1 MNTRST
7 PINQLPNVNTQN
19 VFVNDQQRNMVMQAQ
34 SAISQLQLPQNTQQP
49 LENDEDD
56 NTIQEV
62 LNQIHS
68 TGAQDSQYQQQMQQL
83 QQMQQMQQL
92 QQMQQ
97 QIQKENIQQVPQMP
111 PQLMQQGVVP
121 QIPQIIQIPQNVAPS
136 PQYDFM
142 AALTQNN
149 GGNVSP
155 IANTSHISDPLEGN
169 NDGSVFSI
177 ITSIADDV
185 KFAAFI
191 FVLFVIVHFIPIDKF
206 LLKYFSI
213 DRIPYYDIL
222 LKGLVAFVAVIIF
235 RKVFASKK

>member
-1 MNTRST
+1 M
-7 PINQLPNVNTQN
+7 
-19 VFVNDQQRNMVMQAQ
+19 
-34 SAISQLQLPQNTQQP
+34 
-49 LENDEDD
+49 
-56 NTIQEV
+56 
-62 LNQIHS
+62 
-68 TGAQDSQYQQQMQQL
+68 

-97 QIQKENIQQVPQMP
+97 QLQKENIQQVPQMP
-111 PQLMQQGVVP
+111 PQLMQQGVTP
-121 QIPQIIQIPQNVAPS
+121 QIPQIIQMPQTPQPS
-136 PQYDFM
+136 QYDLM
-142 AALTQNN
+142 AALTQA
-149 GGNVSP
+149 GVTP
-155 IANTSHISDPLEGN
+155 MPNTGSSIPDPLEGG
-169 NDGSVFSI
+169 NDGGIFSI

-191 FVLFVIVHFIPIDKF
+191 FILFVVVHFIPIDKF

>member
-7 PINQLPNVNTQN
+7 PLNQLPNVNNQN
-19 VFVNDQQRNMVMQAQ
+19 VFINDQQRNMVMQAQ
-34 SAISQLQLPQNTQQP
+34 TAISQLQLPQNTQQP

-68 TGAQDSQYQQQMQQL
+68 TGGQDAQYQQQL
-83 QQMQQMQQL
+83 QQMQQMQQMHQL

-97 QIQKENIQQVPQMP
+97 QLQKENMQQVPQMP
-111 PQLMQQGVVP
+111 PQLMQQGVPP
-121 QIPQIIQIPQNVAPS
+121 QMPQIIQLPQTLAPS
-136 PQYDFM
+136 QYDLM
-142 AALTQNN
+142 AALSQA
-149 GGNVSP
+149 GSP
-155 IANTSHISDPLEGN
+155 MPNAGSSIPDPLEGT
-169 NDGSVFSI
+169 NDGGIFSI
-177 ITSIADDV
+177 ITSIAEDV

-191 FVLFVIVHFIPIDKF
+191 FILFVIVHFIPIDKF

-235 RKVFASKK
+235 RKFFASKK